1 MRLFTFIIY
10 FFASGFGS
18 SFLFAQNAIQEID
31 SLLDASTQAFD
42 EFENQKSHDLAKL
55 ALTKAEVMKI
65 SKAVAEAN
73 YNIARA
79 LGDMGRHRE
88 SFEYIEKAEKE
99 SFAKKNPLFRAKLSE
114 ITATNYMVLNMYP
127 QAIKKYHQTIRLAN
141 LSDSPFSKIIRG
153 RAYGNLHVTYYD
165 LENLDSA
172 HYYLDKEINL
182 LKSMDEKEVYASLSL
197 SYLDHGL
204 MLLEEKKNLDSAQ
217 HYFQKSLCLLKK
229 YEDPF
234 RQDVFRAMG
243 DLHYEKKEYQEAL
256 GYYLETQKIIS
267 GLDFYDAS
275 YTYILSRI
283 SKIYQY
289 LNEPEQAKY
298 YSDKFISLKDSVT
311 SSKLDA
317 VSNVVN
323 DLLNKQEIE
332 ARQTRKRN
340 YVVIG
345 LVFLISVI
353 VFSIGLYGYRSKQRN
368 EFEFLNK
375 EELLL
380 TKEKENKLL
389 KRQMNNGLEE
399 LVELAK
405 TNNPAFL
412 TRFQEVYPDFC
423 ERLMKTYP
431 DLQTSE
437 IKFCAL
443 LFLNFSSKDIAEFT
457 FVTLKAV
464 QNRKN
469 RLRKKLEIPLG
480 QDIYIWMQRLS

>member
-1 MRLFTFIIY
+1 
-10 FFASGFGS
+10 
-18 SFLFAQNAIQEID
+18 
-31 SLLDASTQAFD
+31 
-42 EFENQKSHDLAKL
+42 
-55 ALTKAEVMKI
+55 
-65 SKAVAEAN
+65 
-73 YNIARA
+73 
-79 LGDMGRHRE
+79 
-88 SFEYIEKAEKE
+88 
-99 SFAKKNPLFRAKLSE
+99 
-114 ITATNYMVLNMYP
+114 TNYMVLNMYP

-317 VSNVVN
+317 VSNVV
-323 DLLNKQEIE
+323 
-332 ARQTRKRN
+332 
-340 YVVIG
+340 
-345 LVFLISVI
+345 
-353 VFSIGLYGYRSKQRN
+353 
-368 EFEFLNK
+368 
-375 EELLL
+375 
-380 TKEKENKLL
+380 
-389 KRQMNNGLEE
+389 
-399 LVELAK
+399 
-405 TNNPAFL
+405 
-412 TRFQEVYPDFC
+412 
-423 ERLMKTYP
+423 
-431 DLQTSE
+431 
-437 IKFCAL
+437 
-443 LFLNFSSKDIAEFT
+443 
-457 FVTLKAV
+457 
-464 QNRKN
+464 
-469 RLRKKLEIPLG
+469 
-480 QDIYIWMQRLS
+480 